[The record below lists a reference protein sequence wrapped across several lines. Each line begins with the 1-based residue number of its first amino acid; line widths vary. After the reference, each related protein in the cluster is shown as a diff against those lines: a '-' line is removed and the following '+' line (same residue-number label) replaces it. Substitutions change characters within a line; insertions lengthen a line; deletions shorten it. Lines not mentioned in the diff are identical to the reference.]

1 MSRLFSNLF
10 NLLLIAA
17 IGFGLSG
24 CVTSRLPV
32 ASTSP
37 WQPLELNTESN
48 PLDIS
53 FSDAKHGFVV
63 GTNRLIMESND
74 GGVSWKKRSLD
85 LEEDENLSLIH
96 I

>member
-37 WQPLELNTESN
+37 WQPL
-48 PLDIS
+48 
-53 FSDAKHGFVV
+53 
-63 GTNRLIMESND
+63 
-74 GGVSWKKRSLD
+74 
-85 LEEDENLSLIH
+85 
-96 I
+96 